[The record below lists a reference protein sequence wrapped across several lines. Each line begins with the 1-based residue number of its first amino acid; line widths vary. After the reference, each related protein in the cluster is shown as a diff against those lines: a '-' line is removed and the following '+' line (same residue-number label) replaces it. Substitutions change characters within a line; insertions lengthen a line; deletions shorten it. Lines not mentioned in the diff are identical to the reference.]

1 MNEELLTELLP
12 IFASGQ
18 VSEEEEIDLDGS
30 ILKVSINKKENE
42 NKVVMVV
49 EYIEDDFK
57 KWVNSLDEDIFIEAC
72 EKFEEI
78 TGKPLSDDTEESDFR
93 AVVSKVIQDKI
104 SNLKKFI

>member
-1 MNEELLTELLP
+1 MEKELLNELLP
-12 IFASGQ
+12 IFASGS
-18 VSEEEEIDLDGS
+18 VNEETEIDIDGN
-30 ILKVSINKKENE
+30 ILKVTVTKEEDE
-42 NKVVMVV
+42 NKVTMVV